1 MKRFFLSLVLI
12 AGLLAA
18 IPPNANAT
26 DPVYSDS
33 NLPILENV
41 TFELEVIDSSHLR
54 GYVEFTA
61 SYKVNPL
68 VSVTFNFNAPT
79 YTALEQPCM
88 SETLIGTKGEQTLT
102 DLGNNRTRVKS
113 VLNIALNQFIS
124 GRTLDI
130 CQGKWGLTPISGA
143 QTFGTSIVLYDS
155 AGHWR
160 KYFSS
165 SPFPTIFNQDSFFQT
180 SSLWELQNT
189 IKPNC
194 RQINQTIFSICDSP
208 FDFSRLMTANLEITD
223 KVISD
228 VKNKETE
235 IAAAKAAAELKAKQE
250 AEAKAAAELKA
261 RQEAESLLA
270 AAVNAKQEAE
280 AKAAAAKAAKDA
292 ATKKTTIT
300 CVKGKLT
307 KKVTDTKPKC
317 PTGYKLKK

>member
-124 GRTLDI
+124 GRT
-130 CQGKWGLTPISGA
+130 
-143 QTFGTSIVLYDS
+143 LYDS